1 MASKAYTCPEGDI
14 KSLIFKHIWIIL
26 FFLFTMAIYKLL
38 AMVTIRESKEV
49 LYSFLKDIT
58 EKYVHS
64 LDTERT
70 LQYAKTFHLY
80 VYNKER

>member
-1 MASKAYTCPEGDI
+1 
-14 KSLIFKHIWIIL
+14 
-26 FFLFTMAIYKLL
+26 MAIYKLL
-38 AMVTIRESKEV
+38 AMVTIRKSKEV